1 MRAKPDELFVTIA
14 KYVANPPEFSKEA
27 YETARLS
34 LLDSFGCAILALKFR
49 ECVKRITPL
58 FTLEGG
64 FPVIGTEY
72 RTDPINAAFSIGSQ
86 IRWLDFNDT
95 WLGQE
100 WGHPSDNLGALLPAC
115 ERKKG
120 KQLLEAMIKAYEI
133 QGVLSLSNSFNR
145 IGLDHVMLVKIAS
158 TAVSTHLLGGSEQE
172 ITDALSNAFIDLGPL
187 RVYRH
192 QPNVGPRKSWA
203 AGDACARAL
212 FHAFRAIRGEPG
224 YATALSD
231 PKWGFEHVLFQGKP
245 ITLTRGLGDY
255 VMRHILFKTAFPAEF
270 HAQTAV
276 EAAFKLYP
284 QIKDKWDEIEKIEID
299 THESAIRIIDKKGP
313 LHNPADRDHCLQYMV
328 AIGLLKGSLKAD
340 DYEAEVA
347 SDPRIDKLRNKMVVR
362 ENPQFSKD
370 YLDPE
375 KRSIA
380 NKLTITIGGNTISHT
395 QEYPLGHRRRREEC
409 VPELF
414 KKYEHNIRT
423 LPEIAPAAPEL
434 LKLFHDQK
442 KVEELPITE
451 LMALFTP
458 QDTRV

>member
-1 MRAKPDELFVTIA
+1 MRVKPDDLLVKIA
-14 KYVANPPEFSKEA
+14 KYVIDPPEFSQEA

-34 LLDSFGCAILALKFR
+34 LLDSFGCAILALKFK

-58 FTLEGG
+58 FNGDKG
-64 FPVIGTEY
+64 FPIIGTAF
-72 RTDPINAAFSIGSQ
+72 RADPINAAFSIGSQ

-115 ERKKG
+115 EKG
-120 KQLLEAMIKAYEI
+120 KVKELLEAMIKAYEI
-133 QGVLSLSNSFNR
+133 QGILSLSNSFNR

-158 TAVSTHLLGGSEQE
+158 TAVTTHLLGGSEEQ
-172 ITDALSNAFIDLGPL
+172 IINALSNAFADLGPL

-203 AGDACARAL
+203 AGDACARAV
-212 FHAFRAIRGEPG
+212 FHAYRALHGEPG
-224 YATALSD
+224 YSTVLST

-245 ITLTRGLGDY
+245 LTLSRELNDY
-255 VMRHILFKTAFPAEF
+255 VMKHILFKTAFPAEF

-276 EAAFKLYP
+276 EAAFKIYP
-284 QIKDKWDEIEKIEID
+284 EIKGNWDQIEKIEID

-313 LHNPADRDHCLQYMV
+313 LNNPADRDHCLQYMV
-328 AIGLLKGSLKAD
+328 AIGLLKGKLTAE
-340 DYEAEVA
+340 DYEAEAA
-347 SDPRIDKLRNKMVVR
+347 SDPRVDQLREKMIVKEHV
-362 ENPQFSKD
+362 PFSKD
-370 YLDPE
+370 YLDPD

-380 NKLTITIGGNTISHT
+380 NKLTVTIGGKTFSHT
-395 QEYPLGHRRRREEC
+395 QEYPLGHRKRRQEC
-409 VPELF
+409 IPELY

-423 LPEIAPAAPEL
+423 LPELAPVTPEL
-434 LKLFHDQK
+434 LKLFYDQK
-442 KVEELPITE
+442 RIENLPVTE

-458 QDTRV
+458 